1 MPSNVTY
8 FGLDDFDTISSCPL
22 CLANDLEHIGNLKKK
37 ICVNRRLI
45 IVDIDNF
52 SLNKCRGCGL
62 VFRNYVTR
70 QETERKIQSFWLDDL
85 KKFRR
90 WQSDRLSGYYRIKK
104 LIDKFSQKIFLKEQL
119 KLLDV
124 GVGEG
129 DFIKIFKNKYKTYGL
144 EKLFINSVDY
154 KSFVNSDMI
163 FGDLQDVHGL
173 TYNEKFEIITAL
185 DIFEHLRF
193 PAIAMKNIYSMLT
206 NGGLLFIE
214 TGNIDCLIAHMLKP
228 YKWWYTEILEHKIFW
243 SPSTLPKA
251 IENEG
256 FKVLKIIKKAH
267 KSRSILNIKPLIKFV
282 LHKASPT
289 LYSNAMKYLKKDYLN
304 EPQLR
309 IPWRDH
315 FLLIA
320 QKLEY

>member
-1 MPSNVTY
+1 MHSNITY
-8 FGLDDFDTISSCPL
+8 FGIDDFDEISSCPL
-22 CLANDLEHIGNLKKK
+22 CLADDPEHIGNLKKK
-37 ICVNRRLI
+37 IFVNRRLI
-45 IVDIDNF
+45 IVNIDNF
-52 SLNKCRGCGL
+52 SLSKCKSCRL
-62 VFRNYVTR
+62 VYRNYVTR
-70 QETERKIQSFWLDDL
+70 PETERKIQSFWLDDL

-90 WQSDRLSGYYRIKK
+90 WRSGRTSGNYRIKR
-104 LIDKFSQKIFLKEQL
+104 LIDEFSQKFFPKKRL

-129 DFIKIFKNKYKTYGL
+129 DFIKIFKNNYKTYGL
-144 EKLFINSVDY
+144 DKFSIDSVDY
-154 KSFVNSDMI
+154 KSIVNSDMI

-193 PAIAMKNIYSMLT
+193 PTVAMKNIYSMLT
-206 NGGLLFIE
+206 NGGLLFVE

-251 IENEG
+251 LENEG
-256 FKVLKIIKKAH
+256 FKVLKIIKKIH
-267 KSRSILNIKPLIKFV
+267 KSRLILNQKPIIKFF
-282 LHKASPT
+282 LHKVSPT
-289 LYSNAMKYLKKDYLN
+289 LYSQAMKYLKKDYLC

-315 FLLIA
+315 LLVIA
-320 QKLEY
+320 QKLDA

>member
-1 MPSNVTY
+1 MCENKVVLKSNDFEKISFCPTCNSNNFIHLGELNRNVFINKKNVAINVDGNY
-8 FGLDDFDTISSCPL
+8 GLT
-22 CLANDLEHIGNLKKK
+22 
-37 ICVNRRLI
+37 
-45 IVDIDNF
+45 
-52 SLNKCRGCGL
+52 KCMRCGL
-62 VFRNYVTR
+62 VIRNYVTR
-70 QETERKIQSFWLDDL
+70 PEAEKKIQSFWLDDS

-90 WQSDRLSGYYRIKK
+90 WQSDRPSGHYRIKK
-104 LIDKFSQKIFLKEQL
+104 LIDKSSQNIFPKEHL

-129 DFIKIFKNKYKTYGL
+129 DFIKIFKNNYKTYGL
-144 EKLFINSVDY
+144 EKFSIGNVNY
-154 KSFVNSDMI
+154 KSIVNSGMI

-173 TYNEKFEIITAL
+173 IFREKFEIITAL

-206 NGGLLFIE
+206 NSGLLFIE
-214 TGNIDCLIAHMLKP
+214 TGNIDCLIARMLKP

-267 KSRSILNIKPLIKFV
+267 KSRSILNIKPLIKFF
-282 LHKASPT
+282 LHKSSPT
-289 LYSNAMKYLKKDYLN
+289 LYSNAMKYFKKYYLC

-309 IPWRDH
+309 IPWQDH

-320 QKLEY
+320 QKL